1 MYGIIGKQKGI
12 KMITYQEFKTLYIN
26 TFKTMVS
33 YSPKEVG
40 AQIYAEKLAK
50 LSDDYP
56 EWTELVESEI

>member
-1 MYGIIGKQKGI
+1 MKGI

-26 TFKTMVS
+26 TFKTMMS
-33 YSPKEVG
+33 YTPKEVG